1 MADNTEVRKA
11 YIELR
16 NHNPVQLFLFAV
28 LVVTFTFLVFE
39 NLLPVLQY
47 FLEQYLNGDVI
58 NNGTK
63 VRYSI
68 DMPLPIKETS
78 YIFSWAVDI
87 YKDTPQEGRYWFNPV
102 LSIILQS
109 FLISIIITIL
119 LTTMLP
125 RNIGY
130 MRHKVDREISGLLE
144 KLAIAQYGYNDSA
157 NIANMAEDII
167 MANPQELR
175 DMVEEL
181 GITMDNLE
189 VLRKGLLW
197 QNSSVLYKII
207 HINDAVKV
215 YMRFYFTVK
224 YSNHVLGFV
233 YIGAAVLIIIIGLRG
248 LKFIPPT
255 QPSLV
260 LFALGLEF
268 SFLVIYALTTMYTK
282 EEDDGSSE
290 IRSESGVGQSQLGAD
305 FGSSKEIEKL
315 LRVFI
320 KSKKQ

>member
-16 NHNPVQLFLFAV
+16 NHNPVQLFLFAA
-28 LVVTFTFLVFE
+28 LIFAITFLVFE

-47 FLEQYLNGDVI
+47 FLEQYLNGHVI
-58 NNGTK
+58 NNGAK

-68 DMPLPIKETS
+68 DIPFPIKETS
-78 YIFSWAVDI
+78 YVFSWAVDI
-87 YKDTPQEGRYWFNPV
+87 YKDTPQEARYWFNPV

-109 FLISIIITIL
+109 FLLAVIITVLITIL
-119 LTTMLP
+119 LP
-125 RNIGY
+125 RKIGY

-144 KLAIAQYGYNDSA
+144 KLTVAQYGYNDTA
-157 NIANMAEDII
+157 NMASMAEDII
-167 MANPQELR
+167 GAGPQELR

-189 VLRKGLLW
+189 VLRKGLIW
-197 QNSSVLYKII
+197 QNSPFMVKLL

-282 EEDDGSSE
+282 EEEDGSSD
-290 IRSESGVGQSQLGAD
+290 IKTESAGGSSQLGAD
-305 FGSSKEIEKL
+305 FGSSREIEKL

-320 KSKKQ
+320 KSKK

>member
-1 MADNTEVRKA
+1 MAENTEVRKA
-11 YIELR
+11 YIELK
-16 NHNPVQLFLFAV
+16 NHNPAQLFLFVALIIV
-28 LVVTFTFLVFE
+28 STFIVFQ
-39 NLLPVLQY
+39 NLLPVMEF
-47 FLEQYLNGDVI
+47 FLEQYLNGEVI
-58 NNGTK
+58 NNGAK

-68 DMPLPIKETS
+68 DVPLPIKETS
-78 YIFSWAVDI
+78 YMLSWAVDI
-87 YKDTPQEGRYWFNPV
+87 YKNTPQEARYWFNPV
-102 LSIILQS
+102 LSVILQS
-109 FLISIIITIL
+109 FLASILITVL
-119 LTTMLP
+119 LTTLLP
-125 RNIGY
+125 RKLGY
-130 MRHKVDREISGLLE
+130 MRHKIDREIAGLLE

-157 NIANMAEDII
+157 NMTNMAEDII
-167 MANPQELR
+167 NATAQELR

-189 VLRKGLLW
+189 VLRRGLLW
-197 QNSSVLYKII
+197 QNSSFLYKLL

-282 EEDDGSSE
+282 EEDDGTSE
-290 IRSESGVGQSQLGAD
+290 IKSDSGHGSSQLGSD

-320 KSKKQ
+320 KSKK

>member
-16 NHNPVQLFLFAV
+16 NHNPAQLFLFVALTITFTV
-28 LVVTFTFLVFE
+28 LVFQ
-39 NLLPVLQY
+39 NLLPVMQY
-47 FLEQYLNGDVI
+47 FLEQYLNGNVI
-58 NNGTK
+58 NNGAK

-68 DMPLPIKETS
+68 DMPLPLKETS

-87 YKDTPQEGRYWFNPV
+87 YKNTPQEARYWFNPV
-102 LSIILQS
+102 LSVILQS
-109 FLISIIITIL
+109 FLISILITVL
-119 LTTMLP
+119 VTTLLP
-125 RNIGY
+125 RKLGY
-130 MRHKVDREISGLLE
+130 MRHKIDREIAGLLE
-144 KLAIAQYGYNDSA
+144 KLAIAQYGYNDSK
-157 NIANMAEDII
+157 NMTDMAEDII
-167 MANPQELR
+167 NATPQELR
-175 DMVEEL
+175 DMVDEL

-189 VLRKGLLW
+189 ILRKGLVW
-197 QNSSVLYKII
+197 QNSSFAFKVFR
-207 HINDAVKV
+207 INDAVKV

-268 SFLVIYALTTMYTK
+268 SFLVVYALTTMYTK
-282 EEDDGSSE
+282 EEDDSSND
-290 IRSESGVGQSQLGAD
+290 IKSESGHGNSQLGSD

-320 KSKKQ
+320 KTKKK